1 MAKKRRRKKSS
12 KGKDLA
18 ATIIGGIIALPIL
31 LPIGILYGLLRALV
45 GLFKL
50 FSGERAREEKLHR
63 SFAEIDQLD
72 GRAFEHFVAGLL
84 RKNGYSNVQVTK
96 ASGDYG
102 VDIVADKDGVRWA
115 FQCKRYNGSL
125 GLKPTQEVFAGAKKY
140 DAARAVVVTNSH
152 FTKNAVEL
160 GRSLGVTLWDRQTL
174 SQLISNVEREEDCRQ
189 EKRAARLD
197 KIGRLLDRADRS
209 KDEYDMTKDRYEAEY
224 NVTKD

>member
-96 ASGDYG
+96 PAGTTAWISWQTRMASDGRFSASGTM
-102 VDIVADKDGVRWA
+102 ARW
-115 FQCKRYNGSL
+115 G
-125 GLKPTQEVFAGAKKY
+125 
-140 DAARAVVVTNSH
+140 
-152 FTKNAVEL
+152 
-160 GRSLGVTLWDRQTL
+160 
-174 SQLISNVEREEDCRQ
+174 
-189 EKRAARLD
+189 
-197 KIGRLLDRADRS
+197 
-209 KDEYDMTKDRYEAEY
+209 
-224 NVTKD
+224 